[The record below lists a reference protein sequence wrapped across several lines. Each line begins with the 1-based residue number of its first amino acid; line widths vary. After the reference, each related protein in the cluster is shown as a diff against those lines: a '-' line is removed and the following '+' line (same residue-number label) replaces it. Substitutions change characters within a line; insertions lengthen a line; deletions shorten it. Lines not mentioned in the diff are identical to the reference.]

1 LVRRLTWLSHPRG
14 FHVKVRDGGSP
25 GSSANISKGKTFFPS
40 FFFPYSGMLMLRAK
54 GLGVR
59 GGIKQIGSFFF
70 AAIVVIVHVIRM
82 PAAENP
88 TFLLGMRT
96 GAVES
101 CALEKYLPF
110 FVGHRRQKKTLS
122 CPIQYLLRQCR

>member
-1 LVRRLTWLSHPRG
+1 
-14 FHVKVRDGGSP
+14 
-25 GSSANISKGKTFFPS
+25 
-40 FFFPYSGMLMLRAK
+40 MLRLRARK
-54 GLGVR
+54 GLDVR
-59 GGIKQIGSFFF
+59 GGIKHIALS

>member
-1 LVRRLTWLSHPRG
+1 
-14 FHVKVRDGGSP
+14 
-25 GSSANISKGKTFFPS
+25 
-40 FFFPYSGMLMLRAK
+40 MLRART
-54 GLGVR
+54 GFCVR
-59 GGIKQIGSFFF
+59 GGIKHIGSL
-70 AAIVVIVHVIRM
+70 AAIVVIVLIIM
-82 PAAENP
+82 PAAEKP

-122 CPIQYLLRQCR
+122 CPIQDLLRQCR